1 MRGISFSNMT
11 QTPLRKPWVGS
22 EYESQKNKVLFVAE
36 SSYSKNHFDENK
48 DNANLTIACVEQYS
62 NYEWGNRT
70 WDNMISNFGE
80 IFGITA
86 GEEKSRKK
94 FFDKISHTNYIQHL
108 MMHTGESPF
117 NYYIHNEQYRQHL
130 YNTIEEVK
138 PDCVILISQRLN
150 DLWAYEGC
158 GIVQHLKDNKIG
170 YYHTKHL
177 SRISNV
183 NKLEIQKIV
192 QEIIAK

>member
-22 EYESQKNKVLFVAE
+22 EYESQKHKILFVAE
-36 SSYSKNHFDENK
+36 SSYSKNHFDECK
-48 DNANLTIACVEQYS
+48 HDANLTITCVEQYS

-70 WDNMISNFGE
+70 WGNMISNFGE

-94 FFDKISHTNYIQHL
+94 FFDKISYTNYIQHC
-108 MMHTGESPF
+108 MTETNESPAR
-117 NYYIHNEQYRQHL
+117 YYIYNEEYREHL
-130 YNTIEEVK
+130 YNTIESLK
-138 PDCVILISQRLN
+138 PDYIILNTRTLHHWWN
-150 DLWAYEGC
+150 GC
-158 GIVQHLKDNKIG
+158 GIVQYLNEKEIE
-170 YYHTKHL
+170 YRHTKHL

-183 NKLEIQKIV
+183 EKLEIQKIV